1 MALHDFDRARAIHE
15 ALIVVFAREL
25 GGTARPEVYALVCKL
40 CDGAVDAVNDV
51 DCRVA
56 IRGVKSS
63 AALLYSDGG
72 AEGIE
77 TGPLQ
82 GADAL
87 RFQIL
92 NALTNFRGRLDVLQ
106 NRPPSR
112 PEMPAIEAQKYL
124 RILVVEDNR
133 DSAESLRK
141 LLEICGYAVT
151 VAYTAAEGLEEAKR
165 TRPDVVLCD
174 IGLPDSNGFELACA
188 LRAEPE
194 TASARLIAV
203 TAYGTDI
210 DRARSEKAGFNLH
223 LVKPVNPAELL
234 DQLGRKQQAARSVLG
249 LLAMRPLM
257 SKA

>member
-1 MALHDFDRARAIHE
+1 MFCR
-15 ALIVVFAREL
+15 
-25 GGTARPEVYALVCKL
+25 TARH
-40 CDGAVDAVNDV
+40 
-51 DCRVA
+51 
-56 IRGVKSS
+56 
-63 AALLYSDGG
+63 
-72 AEGIE
+72 
-77 TGPLQ
+77 
-82 GADAL
+82 
-87 RFQIL
+87 
-92 NALTNFRGRLDVLQ
+92 RGR
-106 NRPPSR
+106 RCR
-112 PEMPAIEAQKYL
+112 IEAQKYL